1 MLNAT
6 RRLIQAKYHSNFIIS
21 LFNFYKDKEG
31 RENVY
36 NYLVEFLEKT
46 AIKKTFAK
54 EDTKSVAEAK
64 EIIDEAFKNLEVMF
78 EPKPKKK
85 ELKNEA
91 R

>member
-1 MLNAT
+1 MP
-6 RRLIQAKYHSNFIIS
+6 S

-54 EDTKSVAEAK
+54 EDTMAVAEAK

-85 ELKNEA
+85 EIKNEA

>member
-1 MLNAT
+1 MP
-6 RRLIQAKYHSNFIIS
+6 S

-36 NYLVEFLEKT
+36 NYLVDFLEKT
-46 AIKKTFAK
+46 AIKKTFEK
-54 EDTKSVAEAK
+54 KDTLAVAEAK

-85 ELKNEA
+85 EIINQS

>member
-1 MLNAT
+1 MAD
-6 RRLIQAKYHSNFIIS
+6 

-36 NYLVEFLEKT
+36 NYIIDFLEKT

-54 EDTKSVAEAK
+54 ADTMAVAEAK

-85 ELKNEA
+85 ELKNQA

>member
-1 MLNAT
+1 MP
-6 RRLIQAKYHSNFIIS
+6 S

-85 ELKNEA
+85 EVINQS

>member
-1 MLNAT
+1 MP
-6 RRLIQAKYHSNFIIS
+6 S

-36 NYLVEFLEKT
+36 NYIVDFLEKT

-54 EDTKSVAEAK
+54 EDTMAVAEAK

-85 ELKNEA
+85 EIKNEA